1 MSEINGI
8 EAKETEIRVGFGR
21 LAAAVIAVLISAFA
35 IPLAST
41 IYMSIATVGFCS
53 VFLVATAKKN
63 VGVVLLL
70 FALIG
75 SFSLPTG
82 LPAVAI
88 ILALVVGTG
97 AFAWLIF
104 LTRSP
109 YLAILPVIAYAVTT
123 FITKNW
129 FGSAVSLVFA
139 IPALVLAISLRKGT
153 PRLESLS
160 KTSVAFISTAIV
172 AVVASMLYFSGE
184 IRLDSLK
191 EFVALITEGLTNS
204 FASIEAMLPDGSVQ
218 AFFTPD
224 DAYNMA
230 HQLTALLPAAI
241 ILGFNAIT
249 FFAQRLLFS
258 LVRNTVGDEAIHPR
272 SVPFIVSAGAGIVYA
287 LSLTATLLTNA
298 SPMGYAINTVCQNL
312 FIILAPPLA
321 GMGIM
326 YIFSRIALKKIRMGT
341 LIFFSIVILLFFSL
355 PMAFMLLAGFGAY
368 ASVALPLSKFL
379 RERMNREN

>member
-1 MSEINGI
+1 
-8 EAKETEIRVGFGR
+8 
-21 LAAAVIAVLISAFA
+21 
-35 IPLAST
+35 
-41 IYMSIATVGFCS
+41 
-53 VFLVATAKKN
+53 
-63 VGVVLLL
+63 
-70 FALIG
+70 
-75 SFSLPTG
+75 
-82 LPAVAI
+82 
-88 ILALVVGTG
+88 
-97 AFAWLIF
+97 
-104 LTRSP
+104 
-109 YLAILPVIAYAVTT
+109 
-123 FITKNW
+123 
-129 FGSAVSLVFA
+129 
-139 IPALVLAISLRKGT
+139 
-153 PRLESLS
+153 
-160 KTSVAFISTAIV
+160 
-172 AVVASMLYFSGE
+172 MLYFSGE
-184 IRLDSLK
+184 IRLDALK
-191 EFVALITEGLTNS
+191 EFVALITEGLTEG

-218 AFFTPD
+218 AFFTPN

-258 LVRNTVGDEAIHPR
+258 LVRNTAGDEAIHPQ